1 MVWERVC
8 GVEVEG
14 LCYRGCGGSVCVSG
28 GRRRLIFGDEGLRIN
43 PPSVQEVRSLCMS
56 IMY

>member
-1 MVWERVC
+1 MGEGVRSRSRRVMLS
-8 GVEVEG
+8 GMWG
-14 LCYRGCGGSVCVSG
+14 LCLCVSG